1 MATTRRQQMLTSAGL
16 LVLRVGLGTMML
28 VRHGGPKLLGFTE
41 KAQTFSDPL
50 GVGPTASLGLAIFA
64 EFLCSLLLIFGAA
77 TRLAAIP
84 LTITM
89 LVAAF
94 IIHADDPFPK
104 QEFPL
109 LYAVGF
115 VALILTGPGDY
126 SVDALIARKRGR

>member
-16 LVLRVGLGTMML
+16 LVLRVGLGAMML
-28 VRHGGPKLLGFTE
+28 LRHGGPKLLGFTE

-109 LYAVGF
+109 LYAFGF
-115 VALILTGPGDY
+115 IALILTGAGDY
-126 SVDALIARKRGR
+126 SVDAVVARKRGR